1 MSKAEELFRQEAF
14 HTLKEYAVQLEREI
28 ADLKAELAV
37 SKLAVQMTVPWEKAI
52 LADAKELHAKD
63 SVRTK
68 EHNLLVRENR
78 TLRDGL
84 TLIANGGE
92 AADSI
97 ARLTL
102 REATQP
108 LSP

>member
-1 MSKAEELFRQEAF
+1 MSDTPKTDAEDNRLADYDWDEGYGELLGFARRQE
-14 HTLKEYAVQLEREI
+14 LEI
-28 ADLKAELAV
+28 
-37 SKLAVQMTVPWEKAI
+37 S
-52 LADAKELHAKD
+52 
-63 SVRTK
+63 
-68 EHNLLVRENR
+68 

-102 REATQP
+102 REASAHQTCP
-108 LSP
+108 TPPNS